1 LTGYTSVIAKL
12 GKQRLVNT
20 GLVTEHVS
28 QPYLGIDW
36 LTDHNANWNF
46 RK

>member
-1 LTGYTSVIAKL
+1 VI
-12 GKQRLVNT
+12 V

-36 LTDHNANWNF
+36 LTDHDANWNF
-46 RK
+46 RKRN